1 MLLLRDLDFF
11 LLSASVVP
19 APRSTVALSLS
30 MALIDL
36 RVVRRVAGS
45 VVSPTMAVSG
55 DVEAKDASGKAKAR
69 LCGHSIAVCT
79 GMAAVMLVGCS
90 VVCEFGPINYVNN
103 TIRRVLADRG
113 LTMRVRRDAS
123 YGAGGGGKG
132 GVLRVCVGQM
142 EVGQKHTRLT

>member
-11 LLSASVVP
+11 LLSANVVP

-30 MALIDL
+30 MELIDL

-45 VVSPTMAVSG
+45 VLSPAMVVAEDLG
-55 DVEAKDASGKAKAR
+55 AKDASGKAKAS

-90 VVCEFGPINYVNN
+90 VVC
-103 TIRRVLADRG
+103 
-113 LTMRVRRDAS
+113 
-123 YGAGGGGKG
+123 
-132 GVLRVCVGQM
+132 
-142 EVGQKHTRLT
+142 